1 MGYYKNKNTG
11 GGDMLP
17 KGANLQKIRDGK
29 KTYAITPHLPGG
41 FIKPDLMRKYADVAE
56 KYGGVMKLTSA
67 QRIMITGLKAE
78 DIESIWEDLGMQP
91 ALGFANC
98 VRSVKICPG
107 IAFCKRGKQDSIKIG
122 LQLDKL
128 YHKKEMPSRMKM
140 GVAGC
145 ANSCAEVHI
154 KDIGLMATDKGWDVY
169 VGGSAGSHPRLA
181 DQLIQDLDE
190 SQALR
195 IIDIIVKYYHKNADI
210 ERIGQ
215 FIDRIGFE
223 KFKTDILAQ
232 FYGEESKLIEPNIE
246 QSSVGEKIV
255 PIAGGLTEG
264 TLVLGDKITLDSVIS
279 DIIRVYPQT
288 IPVFRSFGMGCLGCP
303 SAAGEAVKK
312 AADIHGLN
320 VDELLAAL
328 NKVI

>member
-1 MGYYKNKNTG
+1 
-11 GGDMLP
+11 MLP

-41 FIKPDLMRKYADVAE
+41 FIKPGLMRKYADVAE
-56 KYGGVMKLTSA
+56 RYGGILKLTSA

-78 DIESIWEDLGMQP
+78 NIENVWHDLGMEP

-107 IAFCKRGKQDSIKIG
+107 IIFCKRGKRDSIKIG

-128 YHKKEMPSRMKM
+128 YHKKEMPSRLKI

-145 ANSCAEVHI
+145 PNSCSEVHV
-154 KDIGLMATDKGWDVY
+154 KDVGLLATDDGWDVY

-181 DQLIQDLDE
+181 NKLVE
-190 SQALR
+190 SLEEEDALR
-195 IIDIIVKYYHKNADI
+195 IVGIIINYYQKNADI

-223 KFKTDILAQ
+223 KFKADVLAD
-232 FYGEESKLIEPNIE
+232 FYGQVRNELEPKVR
-246 QSSVGEKIV
+246 QSEAGDKIV
-255 PIAGGLTEG
+255 PVAGGLTEG
-264 TLVLGDKITLDSVIS
+264 SLVLGDKITADSVIS

-288 IPVFRSFGMGCLGCP
+288 IPVLRSWGMGCLGCP
-303 SAAGEAVKK
+303 SSTGEPVKK
-312 AADIHGLN
+312 AAEIHGI
-320 VDELLAAL
+320 DIEELLTAL
-328 NKVI
+328 NKII